1 MERYKY
7 YSTPNNDNP
16 LGEHYALRCM
26 REEIIQDMEAYAKQ
40 GFKRVTEIMPT
51 GLRISRYE
59 KIDGWKEPK
68 LNVKA

>member
-7 YSTPNNDNP
+7 ATSP
-16 LGEHYALRCM
+16 LGEERYAFRCTK
-26 REEIIQDMEAYAKQ
+26 EEIMQDMEAYAKR
-40 GFKRVTEIMPT
+40 GFRRVVETMPT

>member
-7 YSTPNNDNP
+7 YSTPNSDNP
-16 LGEHYALRCM
+16 LGEHYASRCT
-26 REEIIQDMEAYAKQ
+26 EAEIRQDMENYAKR
-40 GFKRVTEIMPT
+40 GFRRVIETMPT

>member
-7 YSTPNNDNP
+7 HSTPNNDNP
-16 LGEHYALRCM
+16 LGEHYAWRCTE
-26 REEIIQDMEAYAKQ
+26 EEIRQDMENYAKR
-40 GFKRVTEIMPT
+40 GFRRVIETMPT

-59 KIDGWKEPK
+59 KIHNRKDPK